1 MWRIV
6 SPNKIY
12 VAEEV
17 HGHPWLDGVTLTV
30 RNSLCRRKGRASIH
44 RATEPDP
51 RKAVRRTLIPDDIDI
66 AARVHGDLRVFQET
80 LTVVRNAHGIRES
93 GASIHGAPV
102 EHLQRSLLD
111 PDNTDI
117 SGGVQSNLSISWCVG
132 AWVVRKVGQR
142 KRRTAIAGRCEPDV
156 AARVSLSSWVEVLDD
171 IDVAVGT
178 YRHVLLGYKK
188 RISGDIDRRGEGNTP
203 VSGAAEEDRFFET
216 AAIHLLVPD
225 NVNIAAGIDGHLRE
239 LRLVV

>member
-17 HGHPWLDGVTLTV
+17 HVHSWLDGVGLTV
-30 RNSLCRRKGRASIH
+30 RNRLCRRKGSASIH

-51 RKAVRRTLIPDDIDI
+51 RKGVDRPLIPDDIDI
-66 AARVHGDLRVFQET
+66 AAWVQGDLRVFQET
-80 LTVVRNAHGIRES
+80 LIVVRKAHGIRES

-117 SGGVQSNLSISWCVG
+117 SGGVQSNLSFSWCVG

-156 AARVSLSSWVEVLDD
+156 AARSLSSWVEVLDD

-188 RISGDIDRRGEGNTP
+188 SISGDIDMGAAANTP
-203 VSGAAEEDRFFET
+203 AS
-216 AAIHLLVPD
+216 
-225 NVNIAAGIDGHLRE
+225 
-239 LRLVV
+239 